1 MDNPP
6 PSLSE
11 HRPLTVPAM
20 IFVALVA
27 VSGLLIVAGA
37 MLSDTSFEPLTD
49 PLGWL
54 GMLDVAAAFDI
65 VSNAAEVVAA
75 VLAIAITV
83 VAIVVELAAN
93 RYSHEITRL
102 FLREPVNLLV
112 LGLFVITTLQCVWTS
127 AVIEPANAEA
137 AVPQAAFAITLGLV
151 VLCLLLLVPYIY
163 FVFAFLSPISV
174 IQRISRD
181 AYRWIL
187 QVRPGN
193 VPSSQARVE
202 EAVDQLQD
210 VARSAIAQGDRSIAI
225 AAVDAMAR
233 LLIDYVQV
241 WERLPA
247 DWFRVTEAIAS
258 DPDFVALAPES
269 MAEVESHGLW
279 LERKLF
285 RRYLSLLGQATGQSG
300 DVANVIGINSQQI
313 ASRLGAERPQLLEL
327 CRRSFNSYLRT
338 AINAR
343 DPRTAYFLMNQY
355 RIVGE
360 QMLSQGRQSDALK
373 VAEYL
378 KEYGHLANRLGIPF
392 LLETAA
398 YDVMQLVEQAVERDA
413 SVLDPLLTCFL
424 ALDQE
429 ITDDVRDDIQLGVR
443 RAQIQLATLFLE
455 RGDDQRA
462 DRIVADLRGEDRQR
476 LERLGASLLED
487 DRAQFWELMDRGAN
501 FRYLAPQR
509 RKYLAEVFRRLGPA

>member
-1 MDNPP
+1 MNSPQL
-6 PSLSE
+6 SLSE
-11 HRPLTVPAM
+11 HRPLAVPIV
-20 IFVALVA
+20 IFLSLMV
-27 VSGLLIVAGA
+27 VSVVLMVAGA
-37 MLSDTSFEPLTD
+37 ILGKTSLAPLTS
-49 PLGWL
+49 PVEWL
-54 GMLDVAAAFDI
+54 GTLDVEAAFDI

-127 AVIEPANAEA
+127 AVMAPVSSD
-137 AVPQAAFAITLGLV
+137 AVLPHAGFAITLALV

-181 AYRWIL
+181 AYRRIL
-187 QVRPGN
+187 RVRIGN
-193 VPSSQARVE
+193 VPDSQSRVE

-210 VARSAIAQGDRSIAI
+210 VARSAIAQGDRSIAM

-233 LLIDYVQV
+233 LLMDYVEV
-241 WERLPA
+241 RDGLPD
-247 DWFRVTEAIAS
+247 DWFRVTDAIAS
-258 DPDFVALAPES
+258 DPDFVALAPET
-269 MAEVESHGLW
+269 MTEVQTQGLW

-285 RRYLSLLGQATGQSG
+285 RRYLSLLGQTTGQSG
-300 DVANVIGINSQQI
+300 DVANVIGINTQQI
-313 ASRLGAERPQLLEL
+313 GSALGADRPQLLEL

-338 AINAR
+338 TINAR

-355 RIVGE
+355 RVLGE
-360 QMLSQGRQSDALK
+360 QMLKKGRESDAVK

-378 KEYGHLANRLGIPF
+378 QEYGHLANRMGIPF

-398 YDVMQLVEQAVERDA
+398 YDVMQLIELAVEGDA
-413 SVLDPLLTCFL
+413 AALDPLLGCFL

-429 ITDDVRDDIQLGVR
+429 ITGEDRDEIQLGVR
-443 RAQIQLATLFLE
+443 RAQIQLATFFLE
-455 RGDDQRA
+455 RGDDERTN
-462 DRIVADLRGEDRQR
+462 RIIDDLRGEKR
-476 LERLGASLLED
+476 ERLDHLRSSLLSD

-501 FRYLAPQR
+501 FRYLAPER
-509 RKYLAEVFRRLGPA
+509 RGFLAEVFRRLDAG